1 MNQGLVLLVA
11 WAELGL
17 LLGVLAWIL
26 ARPPHGT

>member
-17 LLGVLAWIL
+17 LLAVLAWIL
-26 ARPPHGT
+26 ARPSRGT